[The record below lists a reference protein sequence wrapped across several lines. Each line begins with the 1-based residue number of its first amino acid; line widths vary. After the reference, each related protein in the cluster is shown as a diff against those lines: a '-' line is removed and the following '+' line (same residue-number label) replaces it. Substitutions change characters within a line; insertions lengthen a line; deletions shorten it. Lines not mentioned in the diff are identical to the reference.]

1 MRYLLT
7 ALCLLPTLVLA
18 QELHTFKNGEVADA
32 EKINENFQSLSN
44 SVKTVVH
51 PEGDLVLT
59 ADDDSSIISFS
70 FNERWI
76 PATLDVNG
84 SSYQVRDSNVD
95 KIYTQQGIV
104 FRIKGYGREHP
115 PVEVSNDI
123 CPEPQLAWP
132 YESVWTFY
140 NEHGTIT
147 MSTGSEYYVGGVL
160 RPDLIPELTS
170 GEFWCSDDTYWYVW
184 KLEGATGRY
193 KCAINTKQDRIYPSS
208 CSGSADKSYES
219 VSLDWKSPEG
229 WIFHRPAR
237 ACALLNLNIPAT
249 CDE

>member
-7 ALCLLPTLVLA
+7 ALFVLPAIATA
-18 QELHTFKNGEVADA
+18 QQLHTFKNGEAADA
-32 EKINENFQSLSN
+32 EKVNENFQSLSN
-44 SVKTVVH
+44 VVGTVVH

-59 ADDDSSIISFS
+59 AEDKSSSISFT
-70 FNERWI
+70 FNERWT

-84 SSYQVRDSNVD
+84 TPYEVKDSNTD
-95 KIYTQQGIV
+95 KLYTQQGIV
-104 FRIKGYGREHP
+104 FRIRGYYREHP

-123 CPEPQLAWP
+123 CPEPQRAWP

-147 MSTGSEYYVGGVL
+147 MSTGSEYYVDGKL
-160 RPDLIPELTS
+160 RPDLIPGLTS
-170 GEFWCSDDTYWYVW
+170 GDFYCEDETYWYTW

-193 KCAINTKQDRIYPSS
+193 KCAINTKPDRIYASS
-208 CSGSADKSYES
+208 CIGSADERWEP
-219 VSLDWKSPEG
+219 VNLDWKSPQQ
-229 WIFHRPAR
+229 WILHRPAR
-237 ACALLNLNIPAT
+237 ACAFLNLNIPAT